1 LALKKHPSCD
11 YNWETKLT
19 LSLKLCQASI
29 ALTALA
35 FVPNLALAEEWS
47 PTKAI
52 TFVVPVAPGSSNDL
66 IARMLSDKLPARL
79 GQPVVVENRPGAS
92 GLVGASSVA
101 RAVPDG
107 HTIVIVPSDVYMAPI
122 LTPKAGG
129 ANFDVIKDFTPILT
143 AGNAPVLIVA
153 SPSINVKSPQE
164 LVAYLKKNGPTSYG
178 SPGTGSPMNIAGEMF
193 KRSTGTQLN
202 HVPYRGV
209 LPAVNA
215 VLAGELP
222 LSIVALAG
230 AAPHIAAGKLVPI
243 ALVEKQRSEL
253 IPSLPTLT
261 EAGIAGV
268 ETGVFFQILA
278 PAGTPAPVVQ
288 RLNAEINAILA
299 AADFKEKMRAMGV
312 QVTGGSSG
320 DAAKLARDTYSRNQL
335 LVKELNIAVE

>member
-1 LALKKHPSCD
+1 MK
-11 YNWETKLT
+11 NFFNRMV
-19 LSLKLCQASI
+19 ASAFI
-29 ALTALA
+29 AALTPALA
-35 FVPNLALAEEWS
+35 CAQTWS
-47 PTKAI
+47 PTRAI

-66 IARMLSDKLPARL
+66 IARMLSEKLPARL
-79 GQPVVVENRPGAS
+79 GQPVVVDNRPGAS

-101 RAVPDG
+101 RSAPDG

-153 SPSINVKSPQE
+153 SPSINVRTPQE

-178 SPGTGSPMNIAGEMF
+178 SPGTGSPMNIAGEML
-193 KRSTGTQLN
+193 KRSTGAQLN

-230 AAPHIAAGKLVPI
+230 AAPHIAANKLVPVG
-243 ALVEKQRSEL
+243 LVEKQRSEL
-253 IPSLPTLT
+253 IPNLPTMT
-261 EAGIAGV
+261 ESGIGGV
-268 ETGVFFQILA
+268 ETAVFFQILA
-278 PAGTPAPVVQ
+278 PAGTPAPVIQ
-288 RLNAEINAILA
+288 RLNTEINAILA
-299 AADFKEKMRAMGV
+299 TPDFKERLRAMGV
-312 QVTGGSSG
+312 QITGGTSA
-320 DAAKLARDTYSRNQL
+320 DAARLARDTYAHNQQV
-335 LVKELNIAVE
+335 VKELNITAQ

>member
-1 LALKKHPSCD
+1 MTPFFKNLVAGTFVALSP
-11 YNWETKLT
+11 
-19 LSLKLCQASI
+19 A
-29 ALTALA
+29 
-35 FVPNLALAEEWS
+35 LALAQAWS

-66 IARMLSDKLPARL
+66 IARMLSEKLPAKL
-79 GQPVVVENRPGAS
+79 GQPVVVDNRPGAS

-101 RAVPDG
+101 RSAPDG

-153 SPSINVKSPQE
+153 SPSINVKTPQE
-164 LVAYLKKNGPTSYG
+164 LLAFLKKNGPTSYG
-178 SPGTGSPMNIAGEMF
+178 SPGTGSPMNIAGEML
-193 KRSTGTQLN
+193 KRSSGTQLN

-230 AAPHIAAGKLVPI
+230 AAPHIAAGKLVPVG
-243 ALVEKQRSEL
+243 LVEKQRSEL
-253 IPSLPTLT
+253 IPSLPTMT
-261 EAGIAGV
+261 ESGIAGV
-268 ETGVFFQILA
+268 ETAVFFQILA
-278 PAGTPAPVVQ
+278 PAGTPAPVIQ
-288 RLNAEINAILA
+288 RLNTEINAILA
-299 AADFKEKMRAMGV
+299 TPDFKERLRTMGV
-312 QVTGGSSG
+312 QITGGSSA
-320 DAAKLARDTYSRNQL
+320 DAARLARDTYARNQQ
-335 LVKELNIAVE
+335 LVKELKIVVE

>member
-1 LALKKHPSCD
+1 MKHLIKHILASAAVALLPVAASA
-11 YNWETKLT
+11 
-19 LSLKLCQASI
+19 QAW
-29 ALTALA
+29 A
-35 FVPNLALAEEWS
+35 

-66 IARMLSDKLPARL
+66 IARMLSEKLPARL
-79 GQPVVVENRPGAS
+79 GQAVVVDNRPGAS

-101 RAVPDG
+101 RSAPDG

-129 ANFDVIKDFTPILT
+129 ANFDVVKDFSPILT
-143 AGNAPVLIVA
+143 AGSAPLLIVA
-153 SPSINVKSPQE
+153 SPSINVKTPQE

-193 KRSTGTQLN
+193 KRATGTQLN

-215 VLAGELP
+215 VLAGEVP

-230 AAPHIAAGKLVPI
+230 AAPHIAAGKLVPV

-253 IPSLPTLT
+253 IPNLPTLT
-261 EAGIAGV
+261 ESGIPGV
-268 ETGVFFQILA
+268 ETAVFFQILA
-278 PAGTPAPVVQ
+278 PARTPAAVIQ
-288 RLNAEINAILA
+288 RLNTEINAIMA
-299 AADFKEKMRAMGV
+299 APDFK
-312 QVTGGSSG
+312 
-320 DAAKLARDTYSRNQL
+320 
-335 LVKELNIAVE
+335 